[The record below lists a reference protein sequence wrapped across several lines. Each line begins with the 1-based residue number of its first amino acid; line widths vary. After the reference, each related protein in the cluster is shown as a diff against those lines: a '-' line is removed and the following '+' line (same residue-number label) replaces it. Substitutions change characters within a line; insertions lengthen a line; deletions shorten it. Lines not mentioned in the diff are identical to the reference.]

1 MKTLLALADGFD
13 EIEAITVLSVL
24 RRSNIPVET
33 VGVIGSTIT
42 GKNGTRIQVDKRLP
56 QINPSEYTTLVL
68 PGGPGHNVLAK
79 TAIVM
84 DTIKRF
90 AQAGRNVAAI
100 GESVSILA
108 NLGLL
113 EGKKATITPGMEK
126 LLDYP
131 RDQPVVIA
139 DNLITSQGPG
149 TALDFALA
157 IVKKLK
163 GDNEVMRLRKEL
175 AVHEKREY

>member
-1 MKTLLALADGFD
+1 MKTLLMLADGFD
-13 EIEAITVLSVL
+13 EIEAFTIINVLK
-24 RRSNIPVET
+24 RSNVPVDA
-33 VGVIGSTIT
+33 VGVMGSMIT
-42 GKNGTRIQVDKRLP
+42 SKSGMRIHVDKRLP
-56 QINPSEYTTLVL
+56 QINPSEYTTIVL
-68 PGGPGHNVLAK
+68 PGGPGYNILSK
-79 TAIVM
+79 TAAINE
-84 DTIKRF
+84 TIKRF
-90 AQAGRNVAAI
+90 SQAGRNIAAI

-131 RDQPVVIA
+131 RDQPVVIV

-149 TALDFALA
+149 TALEFALA

-163 GDNEVMRLRKEL
+163 GDNEVLRLKKEL
-175 AVHEKREY
+175 AIHEKREY